1 MKPLKKPILIT
12 GASGFIGSNL
22 TRYFVKKGIR
32 VNIII
37 KKSSNVWRLKDIFE
51 NLNVHYADIGD
62 KKKIQTIIKKI
73 KPKTIFHLAAHGAY
87 SSQSD
92 MDRIKST
99 ILDGTINLL
108 NECSKYRF
116 NAFINTGSSSEY
128 GFKDKKMKENDLLV
142 PNSYYSLFKS
152 SATMFCQYMSLKKN
166 LPITTI
172 RPFHVY
178 GPYEE
183 PTRLIPTLLKRL
195 IENKKIKLVSPDIS
209 RDLIYIDDVIN
220 FYVLIA
226 KKNKL
231 RGEIFNLGYGKKIT
245 IKQIYDY
252 LKKITNYKISNKWG
266 TMKNR
271 NWDQKVWFSDMSHVK
286 NKLGW
291 SPKNNYKDG
300 LYKTILWYEKN
311 DKNNFFT
318 NSYSK

>member
-1 MKPLKKPILIT
+1 MKLLKNPILIT
-12 GASGFIGSNL
+12 GATGFIGSNL
-22 TRYFVKKGIR
+22 TRYLVKKGIR

-37 KKSSNVWRLKDIFE
+37 KKSSNIKRLKDIFE
-51 NLNVHYADIGD
+51 NLNVYYADIRD

-73 KPKTIFHLAAHGAY
+73 KPKTIFHLATHGAY
-87 SSQSD
+87 SSQSN

-108 NECSKYRF
+108 NECSKYKF
-116 NAFINTGSSSEY
+116 NVFINTGSSSEY

-152 SATMFCQYMSLKKN
+152 SATMFCQYMSLKNN

-183 PTRLIPTLLKRL
+183 PSRLIPTLFKKLTG
-195 IENKKIKLVSPDIS
+195 NKKVKLVSPDIS
-209 RDLIYIDDVIN
+209 RDLIYIDDVVN
-220 FYVLIA
+220 FYILIA

-231 RGEIFNLGYGKKIT
+231 RGEIFNLGYGKKTT
-245 IKQIYDY
+245 IKNIYDY
-252 LKKITNYKISNKWG
+252 LRKITNYKNFNKWS

-271 NWDQKVWFSDMSHVK
+271 SWDQKVWFSDMTYVK
-286 NKLGW
+286 RKLKW
-291 SPKNNYKDG
+291 SPKIDYKKG
-300 LYKTILWYEKN
+300 LYKTLIWYKEFYK
-311 DKNNFFT
+311 K
-318 NSYSK
+318 K

>member
-1 MKPLKKPILIT
+1 MTDPILIT
-12 GASGFIGSNL
+12 GAAGFIGSNL
-22 TRYFVKKGIR
+22 ARYLVRKGIR

-51 NLNVHYADIGD
+51 NLNVYYADISE

-73 KPKTIFHLAAHGAY
+73 KPKTIFHLATHGAY
-87 SSQSD
+87 SSQSN
-92 MDRIKST
+92 MYRIKST
-99 ILDGTINLL
+99 ILDGTTNLL

-128 GFKDKKMKENDLLV
+128 GFKDRKMKESDLLMS
-142 PNSYYSLFKS
+142 NSYYSLFKS

-183 PTRLIPTLLKRL
+183 PSRLIPTLFKKLTG
-195 IENKKIKLVSPDIS
+195 NKKVKLVSPDIS

-220 FYVLIA
+220 FYILIA
-226 KKNKL
+226 KNNKL

-245 IKQIYDY
+245 VKQIVDY

-271 NWDQKVWFSDMSHVK
+271 NWDQKVWFSDMSYVK
-286 NKLGW
+286 KKLGW

-311 DKNNFFT
+311 Q
-318 NSYSK
+318 Y

>member
-1 MKPLKKPILIT
+1 MKKPILIT
-12 GASGFIGSNL
+12 GAAGFIGSNL
-22 TRYFVKKGIR
+22 TRYLVKKGIK

-51 NLNVHYADIGD
+51 NLNVYYADISE

-73 KPKTIFHLAAHGAY
+73 KPKTIFHLATHGAY
-87 SSQSD
+87 SSQSN

-128 GFKDKKMKENDLLV
+128 GFKDKKMKESDLLM

-172 RPFHVY
+172 RPFHIY

-183 PTRLIPTLLKRL
+183 PSRLIPTLFKKLTR
-195 IENKKIKLVSPDIS
+195 NKKVKLVSPDIS
-209 RDLIYIDDVIN
+209 RDLIYIDDVVN
-220 FYVLIA
+220 FYILIA
-226 KKNKL
+226 KNNKL

-271 NWDQKVWFSDMSHVK
+271 NWDQKVWFSDMSYVK
-286 NKLGW
+286 KKLGW
-291 SPKNNYKDG
+291 SPKNNYKVG
-300 LYKTILWYEKN
+300 LYKTIMWYKN
-311 DKNNFFT
+311 K
-318 NSYSK
+318 

>member
-1 MKPLKKPILIT
+1 MKLLKKPILIT
-12 GASGFIGSNL
+12 GASGFVGSNL
-22 TRYFVKKGIR
+22 TRYLVKKGIR

-51 NLNVHYADIGD
+51 NLNVYYADISN

-73 KPKTIFHLAAHGAY
+73 KPKTIFHLATHGAY
-87 SSQSD
+87 SSQSNT
-92 MDRIKST
+92 DRIKST
-99 ILDGTINLL
+99 ILDGTINLI

-116 NAFINTGSSSEY
+116 DAFINTGSSSEY

-152 SATMFCQYMSLKKN
+152 SATMFCQYMSLKNN

-183 PTRLIPTLLKRL
+183 PSRLIPTLLKKL
-195 IENKKIKLVSPDIS
+195 TGNKKVKLVSPDIS
-209 RDLIYIDDVIN
+209 RDLIYIDDVVN
-220 FYVLIA
+220 FYILIA

-231 RGEIFNLGYGKKIT
+231 RGEIFNLGYGKKTT
-245 IKQIYDY
+245 IKNIYDY
-252 LKKITNYKISNKWG
+252 LRKITNYKNFNKWS

-271 NWDQKVWFSDMSHVK
+271 SWDQKVWFSDMTHVK
-286 NKLGW
+286 KKLKW
-291 SPKNNYKDG
+291 NPKIDYKKG
-300 LYKTILWYEKN
+300 LYQTLIWHKEFYK
-311 DKNNFFT
+311 K
-318 NSYSK
+318 K